1 MKPEDN
7 NQRNGEQTVFFTG
20 RLVLS
25 PYRES
30 DAEDLFLYASDP
42 DVGPRAGW
50 RPHESVEESRRTIE
64 EILSVKECYAIR
76 REEDGKAIG
85 AIQLQFDSFIKN
97 GRENECELGYWIG
110 KPFWGKGLVPEAA
123 EVLLSHAFD
132 VLGMETVWCRYFD
145 GNAQSARVQEKLG
158 FLFHHTEERFL
169 PAFNETRTSFVN
181 VLTREG
187 WETRKNG

>member
-1 MKPEDN
+1 MKPKDD
-7 NQRNGEQTVFFTG
+7 NQRNGVQTVFFTG

-85 AIQLQFDSFIKN
+85 AILLQLDSFIKN

-110 KPFWGKGLVPEAA
+110 KPFWGRGLIPEAA
-123 EVLLSHAFD
+123 ETLLSHAFD
-132 VLGMETVWCRYFD
+132 DLGIDTVWCRYYD
-145 GNAQSARVQEKLG
+145 GNEQSARVQEKLG